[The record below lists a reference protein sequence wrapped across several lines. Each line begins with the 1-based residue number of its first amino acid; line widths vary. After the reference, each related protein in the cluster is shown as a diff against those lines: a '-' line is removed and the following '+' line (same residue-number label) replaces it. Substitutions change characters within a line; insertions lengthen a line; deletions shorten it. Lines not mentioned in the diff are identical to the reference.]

1 MKIGIYVNKNK
12 AHLDKILS
20 ILFEEFSNKEH
31 LIFCLNE
38 HEFMSKYVSKN
49 ISLRKNKAI
58 YDILISIGG
67 DGTIISAIRSEYQTL
82 NPIIGIHAGK
92 LGFLAEGDLKNCR
105 KVFKL
110 IKKGEFSIE
119 SRSLLSI
126 NLFIKDKKQSFIC
139 ANDLVVTRGKSARVI
154 KTDIYDKDVLINR
167 YEGDG
172 LIISTAN
179 GSTAYSLSAGGPI
192 IYPNLNLITI
202 TPICSHSLSAR
213 SIVLDGNSKLNIRFS
228 DKENDIRTLTI
239 DGQLDLAVDSD
250 SVINVSTSD
259 NKIKFLL
266 PKESNYYNKLRS
278 KMGWYNSIDNENNS

>member
-1 MKIGIYVNKNK
+1 M
-12 AHLDKILS
+12 
-20 ILFEEFSNKEH
+20 
-31 LIFCLNE
+31 
-38 HEFMSKYVSKN
+38 
-49 ISLRKNKAI
+49 
-58 YDILISIGG
+58 
-67 DGTIISAIRSEYQTL
+67 
-82 NPIIGIHAGK
+82 
-92 LGFLAEGDLKNCR
+92 
-105 KVFKL
+105 
-110 IKKGEFSIE
+110 
-119 SRSLLSI
+119 
-126 NLFIKDKKQSFIC
+126 
-139 ANDLVVTRGKSARVI
+139 I
-154 KTDIYDKDVLINR
+154 KTDIYDKDVLINK